1 MNQLQNWLSS
11 SQDSTQVA
19 NKAKGVILFASSF
32 IIMGAAYLFHITLS
46 ASDIVTLAT
55 EIGATAGAV
64 WTVYGVVLNIITW
77 VGTVRSGG
85 VPVPALPTPVTV
97 VASVPV
103 VTVVP

>member
-1 MNQLQNWLSS
+1 MKNQLQGWLSS
-11 SQDSTQVA
+11 SQNPDQVA
-19 NKAKGVILFASSF
+19 NKVRGAILVASSL

-77 VGTVRSGG
+77 IGTVRSSG

-97 VASVPV
+97 VP
-103 VTVVP
+103 